1 MEQYFLGIECDKSTS
16 CVLINE
22 NKKICAAAL
31 SRKAP
36 ADDALRECMNKI
48 SSNMTDPFAI
58 LGIGICGKRRMDVS
72 RKSEIRLHSLFALCK
87 SAEYIGMNYIITKNT
102 VIQTFGGVPSDIFS
116 SGEWRGD
123 FPQKSLNITSHNKK
137 FYASLGAALAAM
149 KTVYNNNAALFKDHS
164 FSQNIQFK
172 TLNCNG
178 CKEHCVL
185 SALIFN
191 NEIKA
196 CFGAKC
202 GKADIIKRLSAAQQ

>member
-1 MEQYFLGIECDKSTS
+1 MEQYFLGIECGKLTS

-22 NKKICAAAL
+22 NKKVCAAAL
-31 SRKAP
+31 SRKND
-36 ADDALRECMNKI
+36 ADEAVKECLNII
-48 SSNMTDPFAI
+48 SSKMSEPFAI
-58 LGIGICGKRRMDVS
+58 LGIGICGKNRMDVS
-72 RKSEIRLHSLFALCK
+72 RQSEIRLNSLFALCR
-87 SAEYIGMNYIITKNT
+87 SAEHCGMNYIVTKNT
-102 VIQTFGGVPSDIFS
+102 VIKTSGGVPSDIFCI
-116 SGEWRGD
+116 GEWRGD
-123 FPQKSLNITSHNKK
+123 FPQKSLRITPRNKK

-149 KTVYNNNAALFKDHS
+149 KTVYNNNAALFKDNS
-164 FSQNIQFK
+164 FSQNMQFK

-202 GKADIIKRLSAAQQ
+202 GKSDIIKQLSAAQ